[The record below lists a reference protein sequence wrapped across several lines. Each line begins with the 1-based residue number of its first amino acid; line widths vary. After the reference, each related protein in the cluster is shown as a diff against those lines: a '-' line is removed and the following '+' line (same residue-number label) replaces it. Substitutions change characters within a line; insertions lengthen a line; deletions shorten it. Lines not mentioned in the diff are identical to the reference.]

1 MCLWSKVRS
10 VRRNGPRC
18 LFVCLYTLG
27 FVFAGLPSLA
37 GEAGEANAPA
47 VKVIVSES
55 TLINI
60 NKNDAKAAFKIY
72 MNALG
77 KGTNIRAIESVMISP
92 SARATVEELK
102 STKNNLVSL
111 SLEEYIEC
119 PEGIFGDELL
129 IGGSESK
136 VGTHFVL
143 LVREDSGIDELSDLE
158 GRELIR
164 LAENRTQTSDAWF
177 ECLLT
182 ESGLNP
188 SGDFLVRSREEK
200 DLSRT
205 VLPVFFGKVAACI
218 ITENG
223 FDLMGELNPQ
233 IHQKLKVLARSAKI
247 VPAAMVMQADFDEK
261 LKTSLLD
268 AMEILTNET
277 EGQQVLTLFRES
289 EVSVINRKVFDDSL
303 ELYKHWLQ
311 VAGSDAVKTGI

>member
-1 MCLWSKVRS
+1 MYLWSKVRS
-10 VRRNGPRC
+10 IRRNGPGC
-18 LFVCLYTLG
+18 LFVCLYTVGL
-27 FVFAGLPSLA
+27 VFAGLPSLA
-37 GEAGEANAPA
+37 VEAGEGNVPA

-77 KGTNIRAIESVMISP
+77 TGTKIRAIESVMISP
-92 SARATVEELK
+92 SACATVEELNK
-102 STKNNLVSL
+102 SKNNLVSL
-111 SLEEYIEC
+111 SLEEYIDC
-119 PEGIFGDELL
+119 PTGIFGDELL
-129 IGGSESK
+129 IGGSENK
-136 VGTHFVL
+136 IGTHFVL
-143 LVREDSGIDELSDLE
+143 LVREDSGIEELSDLE
-158 GRELIR
+158 GRDLIR
-164 LAENRTQTSDAWF
+164 LAENRTQTSDAWL

-182 ESGLNP
+182 ESGLSP
-188 SGDFLVRSREEK
+188 SSDFLVRYREEK

-205 VLPVFFGKVAACI
+205 VLPVFFGKVAACL

-233 IHQKLKVLARSAKI
+233 IQQKLKVLARSAKI
-247 VPAAMVMQADFDEK
+247 VPAAMVMQADFDVK

-268 AMEILTNET
+268 AMEILTKKT

-289 EVSVINRKVFDDSL
+289 EVSVIDRKVFDDSL

-311 VAGSDAVKTGI
+311 VAGSDSVKTGI